1 MNLHYAAGFFDGE
14 GCFGFYLNRTR
25 NDQLVPRVQ
34 IVNTNREILE
44 QFQEAF
50 GGSVRPMYRAKANWR
65 PCFMWVAT
73 SKTALDFM
81 DAIADYLV
89 VKHDQGALARVYR
102 VARPGSN
109 QAWDPEVKQLFIDQS
124 KWLNWRGT
132 GRPEQSPSEI
142 AAAG

>member
-34 IVNTNREILE
+34 IVNTDREILE
-44 QFQEAF
+44 QFQESF
-50 GGSVRPMYRAKANWR
+50 RGNVRSMYRAKANWR
-65 PCFMWVAT
+65 PAYMWVAT

-81 DAIADYLV
+81 DAVADYLV
-89 VKHDQGALARVYR
+89 VKHRQGVLARTFMKE
-102 VARPGSN
+102 RPGSN
-109 QAWDPEVKQLFIDQS
+109 KSWDPEVKQLFIDQS

-132 GRPEQSPSEI
+132 GRPESSPAEI
-142 AAAG
+142 AATG